1 MRESQ
6 FKFWRVPELLNGL
19 VEVLDMDSILEVIIE
34 VALEVVLEGKI
45 IEADKEV
52 DE

>member
-1 MRESQ
+1 MVGEMVDE
-6 FKFWRVPELLNGL
+6 KPGGGGG
-19 VEVLDMDSILEVIIE
+19 VEEGMDSIMEVIIE

-45 IEADKEV
+45 IEADKEG